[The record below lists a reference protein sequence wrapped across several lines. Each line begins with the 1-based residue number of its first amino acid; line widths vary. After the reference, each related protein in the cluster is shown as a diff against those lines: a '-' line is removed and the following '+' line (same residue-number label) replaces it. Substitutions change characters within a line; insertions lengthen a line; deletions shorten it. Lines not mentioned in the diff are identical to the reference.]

1 MHTEKKKTCLIS
13 IYIFNYI
20 YKTMYTDYIRVNAYR
35 KKENLSNIY
44 LHI

>member
-1 MHTEKKKTCLIS
+1 MKLDNI
-13 IYIFNYI
+13 
-20 YKTMYTDYIRVNAYR
+20 KTMYTDYIRVNAYR